1 MSLPMFQKIC
11 LGLAFILL
19 NGCAV
24 DKCNDYVVAYDC
36 TAKYGADCRQNYLEM
51 YESCERGK

>member
-1 MSLPMFQKIC
+1 MKI
-11 LGLAFILL
+11 LRKMLFVFIVFL

-36 TAKYGADCRQNYLEM
+36 TSKYGTECREHYLEIC
-51 YESCERGK
+51 EECERNNQ